1 MKAETPE
8 EYLNRWLKEHKLTAV
23 EIERRSGGAITDGY
37 IGQLK
42 RGQQK
47 NLTVDKLIALAR
59 AMGDNPHNLLDVFMG
74 EAVPES
80 TDPWPSHMLLSALQ
94 RMVNDPILSDI
105 MKALLQMDAKEL
117 KTVRKSLAK
126 PKRSR

>member
-8 EYLNRWLKEHKLTAV
+8 EYLNRWLKEHKLSAV

-42 RGQQK
+42 RGEQK

-74 EAVPES
+74 EPVPQS
-80 TDPWPSHMLLSALQ
+80 TDPWASHRFLNAMQ
-94 RMVNDPILSDI
+94 RMVSDPVLSDI
-105 MKALLQMDAKEL
+105 MKALLQMDAKQLEI
-117 KTVRKSLAK
+117 VRKNLAEPK
-126 PKRSR
+126 PSR

>member
-8 EYLNRWLKEHKLTAV
+8 QYLSGWMKEHKLSAV

-42 RGQQK
+42 RGEQK

-74 EAVPES
+74 EPVPQS
-80 TDPWPSHMLLSALQ
+80 TDPWPSHRFLNAMQ
-94 RMVNDPILSDI
+94 RMVSDPVLSDI
-105 MKALLQMDAKEL
+105 MKALLQMDAKQLEI
-117 KTVRKSLAK
+117 VRKNLAEPK
-126 PKRSR
+126 PSR